1 MQINGVQLHID
12 IHVSYMAPSSLG
24 PHPPQQSVTGERED
38 GENML
43 AVKLPQVRS
52 DSHYFYS
59 LSIGENKQRGLL
71 RSRKTGKCSHTE
83 APGRCGQM
91 WAVSVSLHVASASHQ
106 STVSPGH

>member
-12 IHVSYMAPSSLG
+12 IHASYMAPPSLG
-24 PHPPQQSVTGERED
+24 PHAPQQLVAWERED

-59 LSIGENKQRGLL
+59 LSTGENKPRGLP
-71 RSRKTGKCSHTE
+71 RSKKTEKCSH
-83 APGRCGQM
+83 AWALGGCG
-91 WAVSVSLHVASASHQ
+91 
-106 STVSPGH
+106 